1 LIAIRKVRKEKKLL
15 RTSTDFKVA
24 LHPKSV
30 NNFPSEF
37 ESPLFTYHLKMKSAT
52 VYLHDTTMVY
62 PMPLL
67 FFGSR
72 LRLSED
78 PERESILTMDQ
89 FEFRCAGDTAGLLM
103 VRIFWIHIFHF

>member
-1 LIAIRKVRKEKKLL
+1 MNFVPNRKVRKEKKLL
-15 RTSTDFKVA
+15 KTATDFKVS

-67 FFGSR
+67 FFGSK
-72 LRLSED
+72 LRSLAD
-78 PERESILTMDQ
+78 PEHESVLTMDQ
-89 FEFRCAGDTAGLLM
+89 FEFRCAGDTASLLM
-103 VRIFWIHIFHF
+103 VRLFLMP

>member
-1 LIAIRKVRKEKKLL
+1 VRKEKKLL
-15 RTSTDFKVA
+15 KTATDWKVS

-30 NNFPSEF
+30 NNFPSDF

-72 LRLSED
+72 LTNSPDPQSEH
-78 PERESILTMDQ
+78 SVLKMDH
-89 FEFRCAGDTAGLLM
+89 FEFRCSNQTAQLLL
-103 VRIFWIHIFHF
+103 VRIQF